1 MDDIKV
7 LKEIGLKK
15 VSNETHIEQKYLQYM
30 VNCDFDKLD
39 YVNTLGFIK
48 ILSREYNVDLSEF
61 REAFEEYWNEN
72 RRSDE
77 DEGLFIVVEN
87 SSKGTKKFL
96 IFILVIVLVAT
107 IGMLFSIFKD
117 KIDFTTDGSVAKE
130 IAIEPQ
136 NEITK
141 NAQDTLEKAM
151 EINNT
156 QEDIIVSKEDNETS
170 DTIKQTDDLQNE
182 KTEDSS
188 ILNSNENLTEEKVVI
203 EKSSKRFEKEAII
216 VPNTKLWVGV
226 IYLDNKKRRSYLGE
240 GNFSIDLS
248 KEQIITTGHGSF
260 SLHVNDKIIE
270 YNQEAPVR
278 FWVKDEN
285 ITKIRWSKF
294 KELNEGMP
302 W

>member
-1 MDDIKV
+1 
-7 LKEIGLKK
+7 
-15 VSNETHIEQKYLQYM
+15 
-30 VNCDFDKLD
+30 
-39 YVNTLGFIK
+39 
-48 ILSREYNVDLSEF
+48 
-61 REAFEEYWNEN
+61 
-72 RRSDE
+72 
-77 DEGLFIVVEN
+77 
-87 SSKGTKKFL
+87 
-96 IFILVIVLVAT
+96 
-107 IGMLFSIFKD
+107 
-117 KIDFTTDGSVAKE
+117 
-130 IAIEPQ
+130 
-136 NEITK
+136 
-141 NAQDTLEKAM
+141 M

-170 DTIKQTDDLQNE
+170 DTIKQTDNLQNE
-182 KTEDSS
+182 ETEDSS

>member
-77 DEGLFIVVEN
+77 DEGLFIVVED

-96 IFILVIVLVAT
+96 IFILVIVFVAT

-117 KIDFTTDGSVAKE
+117 KIDFTTDGSVAK
-130 IAIEPQ
+130 
-136 NEITK
+136 
-141 NAQDTLEKAM
+141 
-151 EINNT
+151 
-156 QEDIIVSKEDNETS
+156 
-170 DTIKQTDDLQNE
+170 
-182 KTEDSS
+182 
-188 ILNSNENLTEEKVVI
+188 
-203 EKSSKRFEKEAII
+203 
-216 VPNTKLWVGV
+216 
-226 IYLDNKKRRSYLGE
+226 
-240 GNFSIDLS
+240 
-248 KEQIITTGHGSF
+248 
-260 SLHVNDKIIE
+260 
-270 YNQEAPVR
+270 
-278 FWVKDEN
+278 
-285 ITKIRWSKF
+285 
-294 KELNEGMP
+294 
-302 W
+302 